1 MSITSGNPQ
10 KIITINASNFSNL
23 PSFYEE
29 MNRLFMKD
37 AGWELGH
44 SLDALNDILYGGFGV
59 FEPGE
64 QVLVLWHNATKSKKD
79 LGIEETRKNYQ
90 MKIDVG
96 YPYNVK
102 LFEDKL
108 AELENGTGQT
118 LFDIIIEIFHD
129 HKNIELR
136 LEDA

>member
-1 MSITSGNPQ
+1 MQTKTIQINPD
-10 KIITINASNFSNL
+10 NFSDL

-29 MNRLFMKD
+29 MNKLFMKNVN
-37 AGWELGH
+37 WKMGH

-59 FEPGE
+59 YDPGE
-64 QVLVLWHNATKSKKD
+64 QVLVVWQNAAKSKND

-102 LFEDKL
+102 LFQEKL
-108 AELENGTGQT
+108 VEIENGTGST
-118 LFDIIIEIFHD
+118 LFDIITEIFKD
-129 HKNIELR
+129 HNNIKLILQE
-136 LEDA
+136 